1 MDYQRKMWIYLLMFA
16 VGSAF
21 YMGLGDYLVNSPF
34 ETSLR
39 QDLTFETSLRQDLT
53 FWVLVR
59 IHLLGLFFGVIGL
72 VGVIKGSYS
81 KDLHGSM

>member
-21 YMGLGDYLVNSPF
+21 YMGLGDYLVNSP
-34 ETSLR
+34 
-39 QDLTFETSLRQDLT
+39 FETSLRQDLT